1 MTNSQK
7 SLLFSSPTTIALLYT
22 PSFEHFGIVPLEAGA
37 SGLPVIATNSG
48 GPTETIIDAGL
59 TGEGSEKTT
68 GLLRI
73 PSAELWSEAIKDLV
87 TLSSARRAEM
97 GIESKKRVQENF
109 SLEKLGKEFE
119 LACVDAAGVG
129 EPIMSEIGFIKLL
142 IFMGLGSFVFLCGV
156 FAFSLRFMY

>member
-7 SLLFSSPTTIALLYT
+7 TLLFSSPATIALLYT

-48 GPTETIIDAGL
+48 GPTETVIDAGL

-73 PSAELWSEAIKDLV
+73 PSAELWSEGIKDLLA
-87 TLSSARRAEM
+87 LSQARRAEM
-97 GIESKKRVQENF
+97 GVQSKLRVQENF

-119 LACVDAAGVG
+119 SACIDAAGVG
-129 EPIMSEIGFIKLL
+129 VPIMTELGFLKLL
-142 IFMGLGSFVFLCGV
+142 IFLGLGGFVSICGV
-156 FAFSLRFMY
+156 FAFSLRFL